1 MAKKSHK
8 NPASSAAHSN
18 PTASVA
24 CVFDRKLARR
34 DAKQLGLNKG
44 DLPNAIKEVISTL
57 TAAGFEAYIV
67 GGGVRDALLGLQPK
81 DFDAVTNATPNQVKE
96 VFGKRCRI
104 IGRRFLLCHV
114 YSGRDMIEVA
124 TFRAPPKDDNHLTED
139 GMIMRDNVW
148 GDIFQDVVRRD
159 FSINAL
165 YYQPFDGFVYDFCGG
180 LADVSTR
187 TIRLLGDTKKRVEED
202 PVRLLRALRF
212 KAKLGFDFDPALD
225 AQFNADSWRLLAQV
239 SPHRLYDETQK
250 MFTGGYL
257 LPLLPMLFEY
267 GAFDHLLFYPPKRIT
282 PLIQQVTVNTDKRI
296 ASGKSINPA
305 FFYAALLW
313 ENYLYLLEKF
323 KKNVPF
329 VEAQSQAANKVLDK
343 QRAHTAMPKFAEQFI
358 KDIWLM
364 QPRLAEPRKKNLTKL
379 FESPR
384 FRAGFDFLMLREQ
397 VEAKNQAMQAT
408 LDEPVT
414 LDRETTNGMGHWW
427 AWFQTLN
434 AKQQQQA
441 VDDFDLASV
450 RLRFANVV
458 HDTQADTPT
467 GEPLA
472 TPRRERRRHAN
483 VATDTHLTEQEQ
495 QEKDQL
501 QKLSLA
507 SGHQVSQKPAQ
518 PLWGT
523 PFNHRAADTQTLSP
537 APSQGRSTDIVPKT
551 ASLADRHAAQDTLP
565 DDNAA
570 TGAHFPRQRRKKPVS
585 SDRQLAQVPATR
597 RRRTPSSALSVAEQ
611 RQIATNLADTT
622 AGVTKAPVPVLADK
636 HDRATGRKNLAAPSL
651 NTQSTKQATKQATMQ
666 PPTQAVPKKR
676 TRKQPSAQPDTAVLN
691 PSEVANTTPAAPVP
705 KKRTRKKPVTTPDA
719 PVTEPTID
727 MADPVVKPTRRRRA
741 PKIAED
747 NTHTTLTDTRT
758 TPGIRDGK
766 AVDTVDSSDKSTLI
780 ANDSA
785 APNAK
790 PATKRPRKRAPNAKP
805 TADKT
810 LDTLPTGDQP

>member
-8 NPASSAAHSN
+8 NSPFASAN
-18 PTASVA
+18 PNTANVGE

-44 DLPNAIKEVISTL
+44 DLSNAIKEVISTL

-180 LADVSTR
+180 LADVSSR
-187 TIRLLGDTKKRVEED
+187 TIRLLGDTQKRVEED

-225 AQFNADSWRLLAQV
+225 AQFNADNWRLLSQV

-250 MFTGGYL
+250 MFIGGYL
-257 LPLLPMLFEY
+257 MPLLPILFDY
-267 GAFDHLLFYPPKRIT
+267 GAFDHLLFYPPKLIT
-282 PLIQQVTVNTDKRI
+282 PLIHQVTINTDKRI

-323 KKNVPF
+323 KKNAPF
-329 VEAQSQAANKVLDK
+329 VEAQSQAANKVMDR
-343 QRAHTAMPKFAEQFI
+343 QRVHTAMPKFAEQFI

-364 QPRLAEPRKKNLTKL
+364 QPRLAEPRKKNLVKL
-379 FESPR
+379 FENPR
-384 FRAGFDFLMLREQ
+384 FRAAYDFLLLREQ
-397 VEAKNQAMQAT
+397 VEARNHALQAERG
-408 LDEPVT
+408 EPVT
-414 LDRETTNGMGHWW
+414 LDREPTNGMGHWW

-441 VDDFDLASV
+441 IEEFDLDAV

-458 HDTQADTPT
+458 NNDTQASDSLDQTAPAT
-467 GEPLA
+467 GNS
-472 TPRRERRRHAN
+472 RRERRHNPMRHSDYAN
-483 VATDTHLTEQEQ
+483 DNHLTEQEQ

-501 QKLSLA
+501 QQLSLA
-507 SGHQVSQKPAQ
+507 NGHRVSQKPAQ

-523 PFNHRAADTQTLSP
+523 PFNHRVAETEAMASPHQTDTAKSSPIDEVSDAQSRQPSRTRQTTSE
-537 APSQGRSTDIVPKT
+537 SSDT
-551 ASLADRHAAQDTLP
+551 AHSS
-565 DDNAA
+565 NN
-570 TGAHFPRQRRKKPVS
+570 RQRRKKPVS
-585 SDRQLAQVPATR
+585 SERQLAQVPVAR
-597 RRRTPSSALSVAEQ
+597 RRRVPSSVLSVAEQ
-611 RQIATNLADTT
+611 RQIAENMA
-622 AGVTKAPVPVLADK
+622 
-636 HDRATGRKNLAAPSL
+636 
-651 NTQSTKQATKQATMQ
+651 QS
-666 PPTQAVPKKR
+666 TQAVVDVAANQVV
-676 TRKQPSAQPDTAVLN
+676 TTAVADQLVDN
-691 PSEVANTTPAAPVP
+691 PVTSTQTPA
-705 KKRTRKKPVTTPDA
+705 KKRTRKKVTPTHVKVDSENLTVVPTADDTVPKRRTRTRKA
-719 PVTEPTID
+719 VTSTNVEDTNLSQNSEETTLPE
-727 MADPVVKPTRRRRA
+727 KPKRQRRA
-741 PKIAED
+741 PKVSAKTTDSVADKYVSEAQSNATD
-747 NTHTTLTDTRT
+747 ANTTGVEPISQLVT
-758 TPGIRDGK
+758 TP
-766 AVDTVDSSDKSTLI
+766 
-780 ANDSA
+780 
-785 APNAK
+785 AK
-790 PATKRPRKRAPNAKP
+790 KPPAKRTRKRASNAKP
-805 TADKT
+805 TAPD
-810 LDTLPTGDQP
+810 DVSAAESGDSE